1 MPILETLGIMG
12 AQGALNTTIGMMTA
26 NRNRRWAL
34 QDRDYENAYNHP
46 KQQMQRLKEAGLNP
60 NLVYGSGAAQ
70 NQSATPSQTETEI
83 ESPNVSE
90 SIQAAINNRT
100 AKINN
105 ALMIQKLREVKR
117 ENDFWDDNP
126 YEYLRKMYS
135 EINLIDNNAS
145 SKLPTAIEGKIFE
158 QNTMTTRDGFEVPNE
173 PFISK
178 VLEKIQ
184 YDLKSS
190 KSTYEMQ
197 AKQKQLYDA
206 NIKQILETIKQS
218 SDRFKYEVRQ
228 LELDGKINE
237 AKTKIFEYL
246 MNQVEPLMSRL
257 PSWLKNSVIMGS
269 LSAIAA
275 NKLRNKIMSEKNAK
289 EKTKY
294 DRMSNQTHEVIRHP
308 DGTKTIKSKSNWK
321 E

>member
-105 ALMIQKLREVKR
+105 ALMIQKLREVTR

-158 QNTMTTRDGFEVPNE
+158 QNTMTTKDGFEVPNE
-173 PFISK
+173 PSIS
-178 VLEKIQ
+178 
-184 YDLKSS
+184 
-190 KSTYEMQ
+190 
-197 AKQKQLYDA
+197 
-206 NIKQILETIKQS
+206 
-218 SDRFKYEVRQ
+218 
-228 LELDGKINE
+228 
-237 AKTKIFEYL
+237 
-246 MNQVEPLMSRL
+246 
-257 PSWLKNSVIMGS
+257 
-269 LSAIAA
+269 
-275 NKLRNKIMSEKNAK
+275 
-289 EKTKY
+289 
-294 DRMSNQTHEVIRHP
+294 
-308 DGTKTIKSKSNWK
+308 
-321 E
+321 